1 MKNEPIFNW
10 DEEAGIASCILSDG
24 EKVYTGFAQCHPD
37 DEDMK
42 GQKTGCEIAFRR
54 ARINALRGYRDELKI
69 RLATLKQLYHSMNIS
84 YRFNEKS
91 YENKM
96 LQRQIRMINFDLT
109 TTKEMIATEEQNLR
123 AYIKEKDEFYKK
135 TRKRRAM
142 REEKANNN

>member
-10 DEEAGIASCILSDG
+10 DEESGIASCILSDG
-24 EKVYTGFAQCHPD
+24 EKVYTGFAQCHPA

-54 ARINALRGYRDELKI
+54 ARINTLRGYRDELKI
-69 RLATLKQLYHSMNIS
+69 KLATLNQLYYSMNMS

-96 LQRQIRMINFDLT
+96 LQRQIRQITFDLAT
-109 TTKEMIATEEQNLR
+109 AKEMIATEQENLKR
-123 AYIKEKDEFYKK
+123 YIKEKDEFYTK
-135 TRKRRAM
+135 TRMRRK
-142 REEKANNN
+142 KANSN

>member
-1 MKNEPIFNW
+1 MKNKPIFEW

-69 RLATLKQLYHSMNIS
+69 RLSTLNQLYYSMNIS
-84 YRFNEKS
+84 YCFNEKS

-96 LQRQIRMINFDLT
+96 LQRQIRQINFDLAT
-109 TTKEMIATEEQNLR
+109 AKEMIATEQENLR
-123 AYIKEKDEFYKK
+123 AYIKEKDEFYNK
-135 TRKRRAM
+135 TRLRRK
-142 REEKANNN
+142 KANSN

>member
-10 DEEAGIASCILSDG
+10 DEEAGIASCIVSDG
-24 EKVYTGFAQCHPD
+24 EKIYTGFAQCHPD

-69 RLATLKQLYHSMNIS
+69 QLKALNQLYYSMDRS
-84 YRFNEKS
+84 TKFNKKS

-109 TTKEMIATEEQNLR
+109 TTKEMIATEQENLR
-123 AYIKEKDEFYKK
+123 TYIKEKDEFYNK
-135 TRKRRAM
+135 TRMRRK
-142 REEKANNN
+142 KANIN

>member
-10 DEEAGIASCILSDG
+10 DEEAGISSCIVSDG

-42 GQKTGCEIAFRR
+42 GQKTGCEIAFRL

-69 RLATLKQLYHSMNIS
+69 QLKALNQLYYSMNKS
-84 YRFNEKS
+84 TKFNEKS
-91 YENKM
+91 YENRM

-109 TTKEMIATEEQNLR
+109 TTKEMIATEQENLR
-123 AYIKEKDEFYKK
+123 TYIKEKDEFYNK
-135 TRKRRAM
+135 TRMRRK
-142 REEKANNN
+142 KANIN

>member
-1 MKNEPIFNW
+1 MKHEPIFDW
-10 DEEAGIASCILSDG
+10 DEETGISSCIVSDG

-69 RLATLKQLYHSMNIS
+69 QLKALNQLYYSMNKS
-84 YRFNEKS
+84 KKFNKKS

-96 LQRQIRMINFDLT
+96 LQRQIRMINFDLA
-109 TTKEMIATEEQNLR
+109 TTKEMIATEQENLR
-123 AYIKEKDEFYKK
+123 TYIKEKDEFYKK
-135 TRKRRAM
+135 TRMRRK
-142 REEKANNN
+142 KANIN

>member
-10 DEEAGIASCILSDG
+10 DEETGISSCIVSDG

-69 RLATLKQLYHSMNIS
+69 QLKALNQLYYSMNRS
-84 YRFNEKS
+84 TKFNEKS
-91 YENKM
+91 YENRM

-109 TTKEMIATEEQNLR
+109 TTKEMIATEQENLR
-123 AYIKEKDEFYKK
+123 TYIKEKDEFYNK
-135 TRKRRAM
+135 TRMRRK
-142 REEKANNN
+142 KANVN

>member
-10 DEEAGIASCILSDG
+10 DEETGIASCILSDG

-69 RLATLKQLYHSMNIS
+69 QLKALNQLYYSMNKS
-84 YRFNEKS
+84 AKFNKKS

-96 LQRQIRMINFDLT
+96 LQRQIRMINFDLA
-109 TTKEMIATEEQNLR
+109 TTKEMIATEQENLR
-123 AYIKEKDEFYKK
+123 TYIKEKDEFYKK
-135 TRKRRAM
+135 TRMRRK
-142 REEKANNN
+142 KANIN

>member
-69 RLATLKQLYHSMNIS
+69 RLSTLNQLYHSMNIS

-96 LQRQIRMINFDLT
+96 LQRQIRQINFDLT
-109 TTKEMIATEEQNLR
+109 TAKEMIATEQENLR
-123 AYIKEKDEFYKK
+123 TYIKEKDEFYTK
-135 TRKRRAM
+135 TRMRRN
-142 REEKANNN
+142 KANNH

>member
-10 DEEAGIASCILSDG
+10 DEETGISSCIVSDG

-69 RLATLKQLYHSMNIS
+69 QLKALNQLYYSMNRS
-84 YRFNEKS
+84 TKFNEKS
-91 YENKM
+91 YENRM
-96 LQRQIRMINFDLT
+96 LQRQIRMINFDLA
-109 TTKEMIATEEQNLR
+109 TTKEMIATEQENLR
-123 AYIKEKDEFYKK
+123 TYIKEKDEFYNK
-135 TRKRRAM
+135 TRMRRK
-142 REEKANNN
+142 KANIN

>member
-10 DEEAGIASCILSDG
+10 DEEAGISSCIVSDG

-69 RLATLKQLYHSMNIS
+69 QLKALNQLYYSMNRS
-84 YRFNEKS
+84 TKFNEKS

-109 TTKEMIATEEQNLR
+109 TTKEMITTEQENLR
-123 AYIKEKDEFYKK
+123 TYIKEKDEFYNK
-135 TRKRRAM
+135 TRMRRK
-142 REEKANNN
+142 KANIN

>member
-10 DEEAGIASCILSDG
+10 DEETGIASCILSDG

-69 RLATLKQLYHSMNIS
+69 RLSTLNQLYHSMNIS

-96 LQRQIRMINFDLT
+96 LQRQIRQINFDLAT
-109 TTKEMIATEEQNLR
+109 AKEMIATEQENLR
-123 AYIKEKDEFYKK
+123 TYIKEKDEFYTK
-135 TRKRRAM
+135 TRMRRN
-142 REEKANNN
+142 KANNH

>member
-10 DEEAGIASCILSDG
+10 DEETGISSCIVSDG

-54 ARINALRGYRDELKI
+54 ARINTLRGYRDELKI
-69 RLATLKQLYHSMNIS
+69 QLKALNQLYYSMNKS
-84 YRFNEKS
+84 AKFNEKS

-96 LQRQIRMINFDLT
+96 LQRQIRMINFDLA
-109 TTKEMIATEEQNLR
+109 TTKEMIATEQENLR
-123 AYIKEKDEFYKK
+123 TYIKEKDEFYNK
-135 TRKRRAM
+135 TRMRRK
-142 REEKANNN
+142 KANNH